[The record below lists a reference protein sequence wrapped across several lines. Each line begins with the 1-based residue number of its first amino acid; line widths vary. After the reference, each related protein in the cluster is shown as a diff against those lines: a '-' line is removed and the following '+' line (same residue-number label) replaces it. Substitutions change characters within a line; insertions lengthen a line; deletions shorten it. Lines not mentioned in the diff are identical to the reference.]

1 MINESLEQATLII
14 ELEEVVAS
22 LPKRDNI
29 FAGKMLIAYKYFGK
43 LTPAQKAAVIQI
55 LDRNSAKA

>member
-29 FAGKMLIAYKYFGK
+29 FAGKMLVAYKYFGK
-43 LTPAQKAAVIQI
+43 LTPAQKPP
-55 LDRNSAKA
+55 